1 MPKPTSAPANLRAE
15 LGDGASLLA
24 TFVLIPRIEIVE
36 LVAASGFDA
45 VILDLEHGTTEI
57 GELPALIAA
66 AQGAGLSAM
75 VRVSENSAI
84 EVGKVLDAGADG
96 ILAPHISSAREAEK
110 LVAGGRYPPDGNRSL
125 NPYTRGNAYGHAV
138 DPYESANQRVAL
150 IAMLEG
156 VDAISHL
163 ESIAGVDGIDAVFV
177 GPMDLSAA
185 LGLPGEPEHP
195 LVVDAITDVFAR
207 ARATGC
213 AVGTYAPTPQVAA
226 RWRLAGAAVVAL
238 SADIAM
244 AATGFSQAYA
254 DALAEPSP
262 RLADSV

>member
-1 MPKPTSAPANLRAE
+1 MPKPISARANLRAE
-15 LGDGASLLA
+15 LRGGASLLA

-45 VILDLEHGTTEI
+45 VILDLEHGTTDI
-57 GELPALIAA
+57 GELPALVAA

-96 ILAPHISSAREAEK
+96 ILVPHVSSAREAQK
-110 LVAGGRYPPDGNRSL
+110 LVAGGRYPPEGNRSL
-125 NPYTRGNAYGHAV
+125 NPYTRGNAYGYAV
-138 DPYESANQRVAL
+138 DPYRGANKRVAL

-156 VDAISHL
+156 VDAISNL
-163 ESIAGVDGIDAVFV
+163 ESIAEVDGIDAVFV

-195 LVVDAITDVFAR
+195 LVVDAIKDVFAR

-213 AVGTYAPTPQVAA
+213 GVGTYAPTPQVAA

-244 AATGFSQAYA
+244 AAVGFSQTYA
-254 DALAEPSP
+254 DCSRRAQPKA
-262 RLADSV
+262 R